1 MKFELEIMSLMSLEL
16 SNLEE
21 LRERAEQGDSC
32 AKFEIGEIYYEGK
45 LVEKNIQT
53 AVEWFEKA
61 ADDYKEKF
69 SQMKLGRMYEIG
81 DGVEQDYLKAIKY
94 YERAA
99 FTSPLQY
106 EALYRLALF
115 YLNGYG
121 YEQNYE
127 YAAQMFEVLSNADDD
142 IVPEAKYQYGRC
154 LENGTGV
161 DKDLD
166 QALHW
171 YELAAKEGVEEA
183 KEACERLRKGEFDF
197 VRYWMES

>member
-1 MKFELEIMSLMSLEL
+1 MGMYYSD
-16 SNLEE
+16 LEE
-21 LRERAEQGDSC
+21 CRRLAEQGDPY
-32 AKFEIGEIYYEGK
+32 AQLELAEAYHEGK
-45 LVEKNIQT
+45 LIEKNIE
-53 AVEWFEKA
+53 AAIEWYEKSA
-61 ADDYKEKF
+61 EGGENFAHIE
-69 SQMKLGRMYEIG
+69 LGRIYEFG

-99 FTSPLQY
+99 FTSPLQN

-127 YAAQMFEVLSNADDD
+127 YAASMFEVLLNDEY
-142 IVPEAKYQYGRC
+142 IPEAKYQYGRC
-154 LENGTGV
+154 LENGIGV

-166 QALHW
+166 QALYR
-171 YELAAKEGVEEA
+171 YERAAKEGVEEA
-183 KEACERLRKGEFDF
+183 KEACERLKKGGFDF

>member
-99 FTSPLQY
+99 FTSPLQN

-127 YAAQMFEVLSNADDD
+127 YAASMFEVLSNADDD

-154 LENGTGV
+154 LEYGIGI

-166 QALHW
+166 QALYW
-171 YELAAKEGVEEA
+171 YERAAKEGVEEA
-183 KEACERLRKGEFDF
+183 KEACERLKNR
-197 VRYWMES
+197 

>member
-21 LRERAEQGDSC
+21 LKERAEQGDSC

-99 FTSPLQY
+99 FTSPLQN

-127 YAAQMFEVLSNADDD
+127 YAASMFEVLLNDEY
-142 IVPEAKYQYGRC
+142 IPEAKYQYGRC
-154 LENGTGV
+154 LEYGIGI

-166 QALHW
+166 QALYW

-183 KEACERLRKGEFDF
+183 KEACERLRKG
-197 VRYWMES
+197 

>member
-99 FTSPLQY
+99 FTSPLQN

-127 YAAQMFEVLSNADDD
+127 YAASMFEVLLNDEY
-142 IVPEAKYQYGRC
+142 IPEAKYQYGRC
-154 LENGTGV
+154 LEYGIGI

-183 KEACERLRKGEFDF
+183 KEACERLRKG
-197 VRYWMES
+197 